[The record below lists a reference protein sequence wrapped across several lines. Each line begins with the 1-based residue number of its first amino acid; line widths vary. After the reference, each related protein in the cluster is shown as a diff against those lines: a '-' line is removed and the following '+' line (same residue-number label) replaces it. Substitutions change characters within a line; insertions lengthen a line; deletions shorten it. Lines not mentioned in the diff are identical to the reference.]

1 MKQEKIKFTID
12 SGAIDRLGR
21 ELVTRS
27 ETAVSELIKNAYDAD
42 ATEVS
47 VIFRYSGEY
56 YTEIIIE
63 DNGEGMDK
71 TSLKNG
77 FMRIS
82 SSNKVHNP
90 KSKKFN
96 RVRAGQ
102 KGIGRFATQRLGEKL
117 VIETQSPDEN
127 NSWRLTIDWNQ
138 YVMDRELGEVENL
151 LEEMPRREKSGTK
164 LMITSLRDQW
174 SDAAIRRIYRYATE
188 IQKPDFFNWN
198 NKGRET
204 LSEDSFNIKF
214 FIQNEASSDKVLFAD
229 EATEYYDYAIAEFSG
244 EVDSLGNGNLLV
256 NSKGDKI
263 PWIQNEYFKIGR
275 TDENNKDTSKPFHQ
289 LKNVKFRLLYF
300 YLDTPFIPN
309 NYKTAIR
316 EFTRINGGIKLF
328 RNGFRV
334 PPYGSEGNDWLGLD
348 LSGARRS
355 IKVTLSNRHVI
366 GFVEIVED
374 ANSKDKLFQE
384 SASRE
389 GIIHNE
395 AYDELVDFL
404 NKAITKGALLIKGAV
419 EKVKEISTIDA
430 YVVVGKYEDKLL
442 NNFSDFSQKLS
453 SLAEALSKLPIDTTK
468 EIKEIEE
475 VQKFQKLLE
484 EPIQEEFK
492 EIKEVIQSERNRYL
506 EEIEFLRV
514 LGSIGLLVGHFTHE
528 VKQYLP
534 AISVDVNGILNRI
547 KDENFVKGA
556 LARIKKNLGL
566 FKTFTTYFDGMVS
579 QNVKRNM
586 QPQDIKEVVSVF
598 LETIGPDS
606 KRSGVQIQ
614 PTKYIGFDLIT
625 CEMHPSEWSSILFNL
640 YTNSKKA
647 IRKANSKGK
656 IQIISGIV
664 EDKVYLEFYD
674 DGIGVPNEIREKIF
688 DAFYT
693 TSNASSFK
701 DSEIDELSGSGLGL
715 KIVNDIVTAHNG
727 SIAVKNIELEMN
739 AEGYKTCFRVEIP
752 MFKKKEK

>member
-21 ELVTRS
+21 ELVVKS

-47 VIFRYSGEY
+47 VYFRYSGEY

-71 TSLKNG
+71 GSLING

-102 KGIGRFATQRLGEKL
+102 KGIGRFATQRLGEQL
-117 VIETQSPDEN
+117 VIETQAPDEN

-138 YVMDRELGEVENL
+138 YVMDRELGDVENL

-164 LMITSLRDQW
+164 LIITSLRDQW
-174 SDAAIRRIYRYATE
+174 SDAAIKRIYRYATE
-188 IQKPDFFNWN
+188 IQKPDFFNWS
-198 NKGRET
+198 NKEKKSS
-204 LSEDSFNIKF
+204 SEDSFHTKF
-214 FIQNEASSDKVLFAD
+214 YKQSIFSSDKELFAD

-244 EVDSLGNGNLLV
+244 EVDSLGNGKLLV
-256 NSKGDKI
+256 NSITEKISWVKGERYNIGKNDERKEDI
-263 PWIQNEYFKIGR
+263 YRPFKV
-275 TDENNKDTSKPFHQ
+275 
-289 LKNVKFRLLYF
+289 LKNIKFRLLYF
-300 YLDTPFIPN
+300 HLDHPFIPKN
-309 NYKTAIR
+309 NRTPVR
-316 EFTRINGGIKLF
+316 EFTKLNGGIKLF

-334 PPYGSEGNDWLGLD
+334 PPYGSDGNDWLGLD

-384 SASRE
+384 AASRE
-389 GIIHNE
+389 GIIQNE

-404 NKAITKGALLIKGAV
+404 NKAIVKGAQRMQGAV
-419 EKVKEISTIDA
+419 AKVKEESAKDA
-430 YVVVGKYEDKLL
+430 LKEVEVYEQALL
-442 NNFSDFSQKLS
+442 NRLSNFSKTLS
-453 SLAEALSKLPIDTTK
+453 RLSETLSELPIETIK
-468 EIKEIEE
+468 QIKEIEE

-566 FKTFTTYFDGMVS
+566 FKTFTSYFEGMIS

-674 DGIGVPNEIREKIF
+674 DGIGVPNGIREKIF

-693 TSNASSFK
+693 TSNASSFR

-727 SIAVKNIELEMN
+727 SIAVKDVQPEMN